1 MTLPRPSSA
10 HIWTHCDA
18 YPMMA
23 ARVPPAPESDAAR
36 EGTCAAWLA
45 EQAMTAG
52 RETADFLGAA
62 HPNGWVVTRDMV
74 NHIAGYVALLRS
86 YGGQVD
92 VERKVALN
100 EIIAGTPDAFGVLA
114 NDELRVDDLK
124 YGMLVVEV
132 WENPQVMIYA
142 AALVRH
148 LYRQGVVIR
157 KVRLGIY
164 QPRVYH
170 PLGIHRTWAI
180 YPEELM
186 ARVRE
191 IEAAGYRTQNPN
203 ALATPGGHCRY
214 CEAAS
219 QCAANANQV
228 REVVHTMH
236 NAEMRPMTAQEIAT
250 ELVLIDAAEA
260 MFKGRRDAVRAEAEA
275 RIQKGEM
282 IPGWM
287 MDQGYGQR
295 QWVHDDPL
303 TIGVFTGVDVT
314 TGKMITPAE
323 AERRGADPAVVAR
336 LTRVPRTKA
345 SLKPIPPGY
354 VAAKFGET

>member
-18 YPMMA
+18 YPTMA

-45 EQAMTAG
+45 EQAMTTG
-52 RETADFLGAA
+52 RETTDFLGAT
-62 HPNGWVVTRDMV
+62 HPNGWVVTREMT

-86 YGGQVD
+86 YGGKVD

-142 AALVRH
+142 GALLRL
-148 LYRQGVVIR
+148 LYARGVTIR
-157 KVRLGIY
+157 TVRLGIY

-170 PLGIHRTWAI
+170 PFGIHRIWTL

-203 ALATPGGHCRY
+203 ASARAGAHCRY
-214 CEAAS
+214 CEAAA

-236 NAEMRPMTAQEIAT
+236 HAEMRPMTAK
-250 ELVLIDAAEA
+250 ELAAELTFIDAAEA

-275 RIQKGEM
+275 RVQKGEA

-287 MDQGYGQR
+287 IEQGYGQR
-295 QWVHDDPL
+295 QWVLDDPL
-303 TIGVFTGVDVT
+303 TIEMMTGVDVKAK
-314 TGKMITPAE
+314 KMITPAE
-323 AERRGADPAVVAR
+323 AERQGADPEIVKM

-354 VAAKFGET
+354 VAAKFGEM